1 MALTYR
7 ALFKNYY
14 YLQNITKP
22 VKWSVGEKYPVRSM
36 AISPCYH
43 NEYYARPLLDTKEL
57 ITLQTSSLRL
67 YSTQDNTP
75 SDGEPTKP
83 KEGLIQKFKLMYRDY
98 WYVLIPV
105 HVASSIIWFGSF
117 YYVVRSGVDVLA
129 MLQTLGV
136 GEAIITPLRDSAAGY
151 FAIALALYKL
161 ATPLRYAVTVGGTT
175 IAIKKLKGM
184 GFLRPVPSRER
195 IKEIFQE
202 KKDTLQDRF
211 NESRSH
217 YQAQMKEKRTQVL
230 QEMKRYKTEMRNMK
244 KNKKPPKE

>member
-36 AISPCYH
+36 AIGPCYH
-43 NEYYARPLLDTKEL
+43 NEYNPRPLLEAKDLT
-57 ITLQTSSLRL
+57 IQATSLRL
-67 YSTQDNTP
+67 YSTQDKPP
-75 SDGEPTKP
+75 SDGEPTKV
-83 KEGLIQKFKLMYRDY
+83 KVGLIQKFKVMYRDY

-105 HVASSIIWFGSF
+105 HVATSIIWFGSF

-129 MLQTLGV
+129 LLKTLGV
-136 GEAIITPLRDSAAGY
+136 SETIIVPLRDSAAGY
-151 FAIALALYKL
+151 FALALALYKL
-161 ATPLRYAVTVGGTT
+161 ATPLRYTVTVGGTT
-175 IAIKKLKGM
+175 VAIKKLKEL
-184 GFLRPVPSRER
+184 GFIKPVPSRER

-211 NESRSH
+211 NESKTH
-217 YQAQMKEKRTQVL
+217 YQTQMKERRTQVL

-244 KNKKPPKE
+244 KNKTQPKQ